1 MSDKEKTKVE
11 ENAEEAKDGSKKSG
25 GLMKYI
31 MLGGGALVVVV
42 AVSFLTLMVLKDE
55 PVAHEPEEEGDATA
69 HVDKSTEEH
78 DEKHGKEQ
86 GEEHGEKHAEEGAD
100 PDDSLFFDDDPSV
113 LAEIESNLA
122 FLDYQPEE
130 SEIATETEAMSV
142 EDSIEAV
149 NWLEAEKTRLA
160 EMEKELNS
168 RQKELELLDK
178 QVTKK
183 INTIEQAESVRIQK
197 LAKLYDGMEPRS
209 VAMLLANLDNE
220 TVVSILPR
228 MKTKN
233 ASAAL
238 SLLPAKRGA
247 VLSKKMITIA
257 EN

>member
-1 MSDKEKTKVE
+1 
-11 ENAEEAKDGSKKSG
+11 
-25 GLMKYI
+25 MKYI

-42 AVSFLTLMVLKDE
+42 AVSFLTLMVLKDD

-69 HVDKSTEEH
+69 HVDESTEGH
-78 DEKHGKEQ
+78 
-86 GEEHGEKHAEEGAD
+86 GEEHAEKDND
-100 PDDSLFFDDDPSV
+100 PLDSLFYDDDPSV
-113 LAEIESNLA
+113 LAEIQSNLA
-122 FLDYQPEE
+122 FLDYQPME
-130 SEIATETEAMSV
+130 SEIAAEDERMSA
-142 EDSIEAV
+142 EDSVEAV

-160 EMEKELNS
+160 EMEKGLNA
-168 RQKELELLDK
+168 RQKELEQLDK

-183 INTIEQAESVRIQK
+183 INIIEQAESTRIQK
-197 LAKLYDGMEPRS
+197 LAKLYDGMEHRA

-233 ASAAL
+233 ASAVL

-247 VLSKKMITIA
+247 ILSKKMITIA

>member
-1 MSDKEKTKVE
+1 MSDDEKTKVE
-11 ENAEEAKDGSKKSG
+11 ENAAEAKEGSKKSG
-25 GLMKYI
+25 DLMKYI

-42 AVSFLTLMVLKDE
+42 VVSFLTLMVLQDE

-78 DEKHGKEQ
+78 GKEYA
-86 GEEHGEKHAEEGAD
+86 EEHAEEGAD
-100 PDDSLFFDDDPSV
+100 PNDSLFFDDDPSV
-113 LAEIESNLA
+113 LAEIQSNLA

-130 SEIATETEAMSV
+130 SEISFEQEIMSV

-160 EMEKELNS
+160 EMEKGLNS

-183 INTIEQAESVRIQK
+183 VNIIEQAESTRIQK
-197 LAKLYDGMEPRS
+197 LAKLYDGMEPRA